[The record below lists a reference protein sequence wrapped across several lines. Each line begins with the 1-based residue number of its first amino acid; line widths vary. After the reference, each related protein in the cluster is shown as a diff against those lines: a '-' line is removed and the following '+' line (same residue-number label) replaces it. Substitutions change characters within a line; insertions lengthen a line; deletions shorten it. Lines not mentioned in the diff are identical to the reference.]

1 MGVPYVPS
9 PSLSGIKTG
18 HKREQI
24 ISDKI
29 KITFLMPINNAAFA
43 CSDEMCWCCCCLAI
57 LTQSLFHFL
66 IHSKGRSV
74 QLWFPST
81 MIMVETLQNCTNLKP
96 FSLSC
101 GVAVSQKVL
110 SLELLGWN
118 RQLALN
124 RLSLSR
130 TFTPP
135 PPRHWGDLPLHENCR
150 KAWAECF
157 KAGSVAAHWDTR

>member
-9 PSLSGIKTG
+9 PSLSGNKTG

-29 KITFLMPINNAAFA
+29 QITFLMPINNAAFA
-43 CSDEMCWCCCCLAI
+43 CPDEMCWCCCCLAI

-81 MIMVETLQNCTNLKP
+81 MIMVETLQNCTNLEQ

-124 RLSLSR
+124 RLSLSG

-135 PPRHWGDLPLHENCR
+135 PSPPLGRSSTAWELP
-150 KAWAECF
+150 K
-157 KAGSVAAHWDTR
+157 SVSRMF